1 MKDIKDKGV
10 MFSCELCHKQYAY
23 IHKLE
28 YHKVW
33 QCKGLPSESCML
45 TSPRRKGSNNCYVL
59 PPTPAKGE
67 GDTEL
72 VELVEEQKARNEHVL
87 IECVEGGVEEV
98 FTCDICGESL
108 SSKNSRKKHKRKKH
122 RQHLQEVGRPK
133 FRLFKDLLLHD
144 TYI

>member
-72 VELVEEQKARNEHVL
+72 VELVEEQKARNEHVH
-87 IECVEGGVEEV
+87 IAERC
-98 FTCDICGESL
+98 
-108 SSKNSRKKHKRKKH
+108 SRWT
-122 RQHLQEVGRPK
+122 G
-133 FRLFKDLLLHD
+133 D
-144 TYI
+144 